1 MDALLFMTGIL
12 VRLGGG
18 ETACENLAVV
28 DTCPALAG

>member
-1 MDALLFMTGIL
+1 MDALLAMIGIS

-18 ETACENLAVV
+18 ETACEDQAVV

>member
-1 MDALLFMTGIL
+1 MDSLLAMTGIA

-18 ETACENLAVV
+18 ETACENQAVV